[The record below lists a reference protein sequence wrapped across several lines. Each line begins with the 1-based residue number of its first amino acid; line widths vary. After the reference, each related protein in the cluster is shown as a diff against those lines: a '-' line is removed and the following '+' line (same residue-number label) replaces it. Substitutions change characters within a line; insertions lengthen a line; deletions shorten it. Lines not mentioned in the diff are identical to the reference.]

1 MFLSESGEHVKSV
14 FGRNCGRMKNTTTQN
29 IGPQRPN
36 ADHKGNHQT
45 LPIWVKVSEATR
57 LTGLGRSRIY
67 ELMDAGHIES
77 SSLREKGQK
86 RATRLIRLAS
96 LLAFIEAHTPAFLR
110 KTNQK

>member
-1 MFLSESGEHVKSV
+1 M
-14 FGRNCGRMKNTTTQN
+14 NNTTTQN
-29 IGPQRPN
+29 VGPQRPH
-36 ADHKGNHQT
+36 ADQRGNHQN
-45 LPIWVKVSEATR
+45 LPIWVKVSEAMR

-110 KTNQK
+110 KTNHK